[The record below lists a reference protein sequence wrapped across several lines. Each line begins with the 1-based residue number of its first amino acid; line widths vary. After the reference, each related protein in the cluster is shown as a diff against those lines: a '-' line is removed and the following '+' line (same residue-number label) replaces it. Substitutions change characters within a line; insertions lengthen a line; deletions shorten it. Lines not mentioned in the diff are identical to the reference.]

1 MLAKGQALAF
11 TGSDATQ
18 REVPPALR
26 PQYAEKPVL
35 DLVMGAQIGDF
46 SGTSLFEAFNREWTL
61 DSRADRM
68 GIRLLGPQLVYQGAP
83 MISRR
88 DTAGGGA
95 GAAGWAAD
103 CAAQ

>member
-1 MLAKGQALAF
+1 GGMDGQGAALTKGQALAF
-11 TGSDATQ
+11 TGSDATL

-68 GIRLLGPQLVYQGAP
+68 GIRLLGPQLVYQ
-83 MISRR
+83 
-88 DTAGGGA
+88 
-95 GAAGWAAD
+95 
-103 CAAQ
+103 